1 MVLAAEE
8 RVSGVQ
14 QMAEQAKQASRQ
26 LSALTEEQKNVA
38 LKAMADALEKNA
50 GSVLDANEGDVA
62 VASAMLAS
70 GEISAS
76 TLERL
81 KLNDAK
87 LEDMARSIRSVASL
101 ADPVGRILDRTQLDE
116 GLILEKISCP
126 LGVLAVIFEARPDA
140 VTQIA
145 ALAVKSGNA
154 VIMKP
159 GKEVEGTAS
168 VLVELLRCA
177 LRQCGIAEDT
187 INLVLGREAV
197 QQLLAMNGLV
207 DLVIPRGSRQLV
219 EYIQANTRIPVLGH
233 AEGICHVYVDAAA
246 DQGMALDIIDDAK
259 TDYPSACNT
268 AETVLVHA
276 TIAREFLPRM
286 AERLRAKKVRPRG
299 CEETRAIVGEAVEPV
314 ENWHNE
320 YSDLELAIRVVRDVD
335 EAIDHIHRYG
345 SSHTET
351 IVTNDDKTAARFLNE
366 VDSAGVYHN
375 ASTRF
380 ADGYRYGFGAE
391 VGISTSKL
399 HARGPVG
406 LDGLTTYKYVLHGK
420 GHIASDYRNKRSFKH
435 KRL

>member
-1 MVLAAEE
+1 MSSVREIAE
-8 RVSGVQ
+8 R
-14 QMAEQAKQASRQ
+14 AKQASRK
-26 LSALTEEQKNVA
+26 LASLTEEQENRA
-38 LKAMADALEKNA
+38 LLGMADALEKNSA
-50 GSVLDANEGDVA
+50 AIFKANQKDVA
-62 VASAMLAS
+62 TAPALAS
-70 GEISAS
+70 GEISTS

-87 LEDMARSIRSVASL
+87 LQDMARSIRSVAAL
-101 ADPVGRILDRTQLDE
+101 PDPVGRVLERTQLDD

-145 ALAVKSGNA
+145 ALALKSGNA

-159 GKEVEGTAS
+159 GKEVERTAG
-168 VLVELLRCA
+168 VLVDVLRCA

-187 INLVLGREAV
+187 INLVFGREAV
-197 QQLLAMNGLV
+197 QQLLGLNDLI
-207 DLVIPRGSRQLV
+207 DLVIPRGSRHLV

-246 DQGMALDIIDDAK
+246 DPEMALTIMDDAK
-259 TDYPSACNT
+259 TDYPSACNA
-268 AETVLVHA
+268 AETVLVHQS
-276 TIAREFLPRM
+276 IAHEFLPRM
-286 AERLRAKKVRPRG
+286 AEHLRAKGVRLRG
-299 CEETRAIVGEAVEPV
+299 CEKTRAMLGDSVKPV
-314 ENWHNE
+314 EDWHHE
-320 YSDLELAIRVVRDVD
+320 YSDLELAIRIVDDVRD
-335 EAIDHIHRYG
+335 AIDHIHRYG

-351 IVTNDDKTAARFLNE
+351 IVTNDANAAARFLNE

-406 LDGLTTYKYVLHGK
+406 LEGLTTYKYVLHGE
-420 GHIASDYRNKRSFKH
+420 GHIASDYRNKRTFKH
-435 KRL
+435 NKL